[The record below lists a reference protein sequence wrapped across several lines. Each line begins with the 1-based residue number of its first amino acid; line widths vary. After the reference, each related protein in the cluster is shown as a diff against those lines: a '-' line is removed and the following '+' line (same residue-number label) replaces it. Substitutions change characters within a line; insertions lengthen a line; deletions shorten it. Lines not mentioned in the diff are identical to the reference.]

1 MDLSALAN
9 AVIKGD
15 SEEVKKL
22 TKSAL
27 DETIDL
33 NEIINNGLIAG
44 MNVIGERFKNNEIF
58 IPEVM
63 ISARAMQVGMNILKP
78 LFTSQGIEPK
88 GVVVIATVKGDVH
101 DIGKNLV
108 AMMFESAGFKVVDL
122 GIDMGSEK
130 IVAALKEHKP
140 NILALSTLLTTTLVN
155 MKDIIETLKVE
166 GIRDQVII
174 MVGGAAVN
182 EAYAME
188 LGADGYAKDAS
199 LAVDK
204 AKELLKISQKS

>member
-1 MDLSALAN
+1 MDLSELSE

-15 SEEVKKL
+15 SNLVTKL
-22 TKSAL
+22 TTQAIEEKM
-27 DETIDL
+27 DL

-63 ISARAMQVGMNILKP
+63 ISAHAMHAGMELLKP
-78 LFTSQGIEPK
+78 LFKASGIEPI
-88 GVVVIATVKGDVH
+88 GTVVIATVKGDVH

-108 AMMFESAGFKVVDL
+108 AMMFESAGFKVIDL
-122 GIDMGSEK
+122 GIDVDTLK
-130 IVAALKEHKP
+130 IISAVKTHNP
-140 NILALSTLLTTTLVN
+140 NILALSTLLTTTLDN
-155 MKDIIETLKVE
+155 MKNIVESLKTE
-166 GIRDQVII
+166 GLRDQVLI

-182 EAYAME
+182 ETYADE
-188 LGADGYAKDAS
+188 LGVDGYAKDAS

-204 AKELLKISQKS
+204 AKELLGI

>member
-1 MDLSALAN
+1 MDLSGLAQ

-15 SEEVKKL
+15 SELVKNL
-22 TKSAL
+22 TSDAL
-27 DETIDL
+27 KKNIEL

-44 MNVIGERFKNNEIF
+44 MDVIGERFKNNEIF

-63 ISARAMQVGMNILKP
+63 ISAHAMHAGMEILKP
-78 LFTSQGIEPK
+78 LFASKGIEPK

-108 AMMFESAGFKVVDL
+108 SMMFESAGFKVIDL
-122 GIDMGSEK
+122 GIDIDSVK
-130 IVAALKEHKP
+130 VADAVKTHKP
-140 NILALSTLLTTTLVN
+140 NILALSTLLTTTLEN
-155 MKDIIETLKVE
+155 MKAIVETLEKE
-166 GIRDQVII
+166 GLRDSVLV

-182 EAYAME
+182 EVYADE
-188 LGADGYAKDAS
+188 IGADGYAKDAS

-204 AKELLKISQKS
+204 ANELMGL

>member
-1 MDLSALAN
+1 MDLSGLAE

-15 SEEVKKL
+15 IGQVTEL
-22 TKSAL
+22 TKKAL
-27 DETIDL
+27 DEKIDL

-63 ISARAMQVGMNILKP
+63 ISAQAMHAGMDILKP
-78 LFTSQGIEPK
+78 LFTAHGLEPE

-108 AMMFESAGFKVVDL
+108 AMMFESAGFKVIDL
-122 GIDMGSEK
+122 GIDIDAPK
-130 IVAALKEHKP
+130 VIKAVIEHKP
-140 NILALSTLLTTTLVN
+140 NILALSTLLTTTLTN
-155 MKDIIETLKVE
+155 MKEIVKTLTHEGLRDKVL
-166 GIRDQVII
+166 V

-182 EAYAME
+182 DIYADE
-188 LGADGYAKDAS
+188 IGADGYAKDAS

-204 AKELLKISQKS
+204 AKELMRL